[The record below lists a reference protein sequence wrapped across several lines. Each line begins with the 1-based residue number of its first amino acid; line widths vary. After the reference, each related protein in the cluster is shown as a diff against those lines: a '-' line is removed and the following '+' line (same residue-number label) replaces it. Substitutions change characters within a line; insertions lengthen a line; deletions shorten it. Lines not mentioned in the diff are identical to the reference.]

1 MEREALA
8 GLLTDGTRAATA
20 ARAAVL
26 EGGAYT
32 VWDGGVPCEE
42 LAGTYARRLRH
53 TRRTGRR
60 TLDLERA
67 VERLRG
73 HGAPVRLGRVDAADR
88 SWTYLLFLDEDGE
101 SLVACTGVSRSPR

>member
-32 VWDGGVPCEE
+32 VWDGSAPCEE
-42 LAGTYARRLRH
+42 LAGIYARRLRH
-53 TRRTGRR
+53 SRRTGQP
-60 TLDLERA
+60 THDLERA

-73 HGAPVRLGRVDAADR
+73 HGAPVRLGQVDAVDR
-88 SWTYLLFLDEDGE
+88 S
-101 SLVACTGVSRSPR
+101 